1 MRRSKKSAFSP
12 NCRSATIVPKF
23 KTGLGIDSHRFMVDS
38 EVDKAL
44 VLGGVHFESELALEG
59 NSDADVIL
67 HALTDAI
74 SSITGK
80 TIIGAKAD
88 ALCRE
93 GTTDSRAYLSLA
105 LSDLREGT
113 TFEISHV
120 ALALECQQP
129 KIDPLVPALRASLA
143 KLLAI
148 PEDAVGITATS
159 GEGLTDC
166 GRGLGI
172 HCTAIVSV
180 VSE

>member
-1 MRRSKKSAFSP
+1 M
-12 NCRSATIVPKF
+12 PKF
-23 KTGLGIDSHRFMVDS
+23 KTGLGIDSHRFIADAG
-38 EVDKAL
+38 VDKAL
-44 VLGGVHFESELALEG
+44 LLAGVRFDSALSLEG
-59 NSDADVIL
+59 NSDADVVL

-93 GTTDSRAYLSLA
+93 GTTDSRVYLALA

-129 KIDPLVPALRASLA
+129 KIDPLVPAMRASIAQLVS
-143 KLLAI
+143 I

>member
-1 MRRSKKSAFSP
+1 M
-12 NCRSATIVPKF
+12 TKF
-23 KTGLGIDSHRFMVDS
+23 KTGLGVDSHRFMEDT

-44 VLGGVHFESELALEG
+44 ILAGVCFDSDLSLEG
-59 NSDADVIL
+59 NSDADVVL

-88 ALCRE
+88 ALCRA
-93 GTTDSRAYLSLA
+93 GTTDSRVYLALA
-105 LSDLREGT
+105 LSDLRDRT

-120 ALALECQQP
+120 ALALECLKP
-129 KIDPLVPALRASLA
+129 IIDPQVPAMRASIA
-143 KLLAI
+143 QLLSI

-159 GEGLTDC
+159 GEGLNDC